1 MNRPQLLPESPDDKD
16 TAKFL
21 RRFSELI
28 SVGQSASYL
37 RHAAGLIE
45 ELVGRV
51 RQGEELLRQQQA
63 ITDNHLASRRAAELE
78 LQSARAELFEFKA
91 ARSVEA
97 LKLTLATNSV
107 AEEKQTLSNRCA
119 HAEARLA
126 EASEDL
132 RKLQSRYEGL
142 GDTHQLVPV
151 STLLLLRAQ
160 FGSLA
165 KEFKRKGDTVSDVM
179 CEIGVHTIDQAIA
192 GEAG

>member
-1 MNRPQLLPESPDDKD
+1 MPESPDDKD
-16 TAKFL
+16 TARFL

-45 ELVGRV
+45 ELVARV
-51 RQGEELLRQQQA
+51 RQTEDLLRQQQA
-63 ITDNHLASRRAAELE
+63 VTDNHLAMRRTTELE

-97 LKLTLATNSV
+97 LKLTMARNGV
-107 AEEKQTLSNRCA
+107 AEEKQALSNRCEQ
-119 HAEARLA
+119 AESRLA
-126 EASEDL
+126 EVSEEL
-132 RKLQSRYEGL
+132 RELQTRCEGL
-142 GDTHQLVPV
+142 GDTHQLVPL

-165 KEFKRKGDTVSDVM
+165 KEFKLRGDTVSDVM
-179 CEIGVHTIDQAIA
+179 CEIGVRTIDQAMA
-192 GEAG
+192 GETG

>member
-16 TAKFL
+16 TARFL

-45 ELVGRV
+45 ELVERV
-51 RQGEELLRQQQA
+51 RQTEELLRQQQG
-63 ITDNHLASRRAAELE
+63 INENSLAMRRAAELE
-78 LQSARAELFEFKA
+78 LQSARAELFELKA

-97 LKLTLATNSV
+97 LKLTMVRNGF
-107 AEEKQTLSNRCA
+107 AEEKQALSHRSEQ
-119 HAEARLA
+119 AEVRLA
-126 EASEDL
+126 EVSEEL
-132 RKLQSRYEGL
+132 RELQSQCEGL
-142 GDTHQLVPV
+142 GETHQLVAL

-179 CEIGVHTIDQAIA
+179 CEIGVRTIDQAMEGQA
-192 GEAG
+192 G

>member
-1 MNRPQLLPESPDDKD
+1 MNRHQLLPESPDDKD
-16 TAKFL
+16 TARFL

-45 ELVGRV
+45 ELVERI
-51 RQGEELLRQQQA
+51 RQAEELHRQQQA
-63 ITDNHLASRRAAELE
+63 IADNHLTMRRAAELE

-97 LKLTLATNSV
+97 LKLNLARSGID
-107 AEEKQTLSNRCA
+107 EEKQALSNRCE

-126 EASEDL
+126 VVAEEL
-132 RKLQSRYEGL
+132 RELRSRCDGL
-142 GDTHQLVPV
+142 DDTHQLVAL

-160 FGSLA
+160 FGALA
-165 KEFKRKGDTVSDVM
+165 KEFRRRGDTVSDVM
-179 CEIGVHTIDQAIA
+179 CEIGIRTVDQAMA
-192 GEAG
+192 GETG

>member
-16 TAKFL
+16 TARFL

-45 ELVGRV
+45 QLVERI
-51 RQGEELLRQQQA
+51 RQTEDLLRQQQA
-63 ITDNHLASRRAAELE
+63 LTDNHLDLRRAAELE
-78 LQSARAELFEFKA
+78 LQSARSELFEFKA

-97 LKLTLATNSV
+97 LKLSMVRNGF
-107 AEEKQTLSNRCA
+107 AEENQALSNSCKQ
-119 HAEARLA
+119 AEARLA
-126 EASEDL
+126 EVSEEL
-132 RKLQSRYEGL
+132 RALKSRCEGL
-142 GDTHQLVPV
+142 GDTHQLVAL

-165 KEFKRKGDTVSDVM
+165 KDFKRKGDTVSDVM
-179 CEIGVHTIDQAIA
+179 CEIGIRTIDQAMA
-192 GEAG
+192 GEVG